1 MNRRLLISE
10 NEKDQIK
17 KMYGL
22 INEQNFLEDLVKKS
36 FGSILN
42 PKQGGESTTDSKE
55 DILKSLYGQLTKSDE
70 KSINS
75 GSSESQATSSNSK
88 PDFKEITKLV
98 INKIEGGY
106 YNPKWHYKSAMGKSG
121 ETMFG
126 IDRKHGGTI
135 NTTGPGIEF
144 WKIIDD
150 NKSPEVW
157 KHGYRGGNLESTL
170 TDLAARIMEPVYE
183 RNSEKYLSPEA
194 RKVVE
199 SDKPLLFHFIY
210 ASWNGPG
217 FFKKFAE
224 KINEEVKKNKTPE
237 QLRQVALNSR
247 RESAVSGSSSK
258 IEDIF
263 NNLA

>member
-1 MNRRLLISE
+1 MNLLK
-10 NEKDQIK
+10 N
-17 KMYGL
+17 
-22 INEQNFLEDLVKKS
+22 
-36 FGSILN
+36 
-42 PKQGGESTTDSKE
+42 
-55 DILKSLYGQLTKSDE
+55 LYSQLTKNDD
-70 KSINS
+70 K
-75 GSSESQATSSNSK
+75 SSESGSTTTQSTSSTTK
-88 PDFKEITKLV
+88 PNFKEITKLV

-106 YNPKWHYKSAMGKSG
+106 YNPKWHYKRAMGDSG

-135 NTTGPGIEF
+135 NTSGPGIEF
-144 WKIIDD
+144 WKMIDD
-150 NKSPEVW
+150 NKTQGVW

-183 RNSEKYLSPEA
+183 RNSERYLSPEA

-199 SDKPLLFHFIY
+199 SDNALLFHFIY

-247 RESAVSGSSSK
+247 KESAVSGSVGK
-258 IEDIF
+258 IENIF